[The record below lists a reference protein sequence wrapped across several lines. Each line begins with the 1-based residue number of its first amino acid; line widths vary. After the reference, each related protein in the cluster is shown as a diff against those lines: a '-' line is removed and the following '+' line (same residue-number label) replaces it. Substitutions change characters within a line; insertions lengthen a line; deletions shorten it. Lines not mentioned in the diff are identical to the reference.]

1 MDIDTKKENQNEVIE
16 ETQFKTEIKEEYVTV
31 TKFLLEVSKLMK
43 ENNIDFDLENVA
55 TIFKIFGEF
64 EDETLKIS
72 YDVETK
78 IGKIQIL

>member
-1 MDIDTKKENQNEVIE
+1 
-16 ETQFKTEIKEEYVTV
+16 
-31 TKFLLEVSKLMK
+31 MK